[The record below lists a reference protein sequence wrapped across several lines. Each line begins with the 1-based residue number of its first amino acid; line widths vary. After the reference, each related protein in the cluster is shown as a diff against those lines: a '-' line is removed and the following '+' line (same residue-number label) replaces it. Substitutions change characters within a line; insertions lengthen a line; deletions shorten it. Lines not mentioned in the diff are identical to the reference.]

1 MTADVLEEL
10 WQELR
15 FGRPDPVCLYIEGKL
30 VKKMAERLGKSVSK
44 TTDGKFILDHLLYC
58 VTAAGTWE
66 VE

>member
-15 FGRPDPVCLYIEGKL
+15 FGRPDAVCLYIEGKL
-30 VKKMAERLGKSVSK
+30 VKNMAERLGKSVSK
-44 TTDGKFILDHLLYC
+44 TTDGKFILDHELYM
-58 VTAAGTWE
+58 VSALGTWR

>member
-15 FGRPDPVCLYIEGKL
+15 FGRPDPICLYIEGAV
-30 VKKMAERLGKSVSK
+30 VKKMAKALGKPVNK
-44 TTDGKFILDHLLYC
+44 TTDGKYILDHRLYC

-66 VE
+66 VD